1 MKINLDIEDDLF
13 IPLTRFQ
20 LARNNGFKS
29 LEFEVTNKIVKEFVD
44 ELKSV
49 GYNVFIDSNTA
60 FVSWN

>member
-1 MKINLDIEDDLF
+1 MKINLDIEDALF
-13 IPLTRFQ
+13 VPMSRFQ

-29 LEFEVTNKIVKEFVD
+29 LEFEVTNNNVKEFVD

-60 FVSWN
+60 FVSWS